1 MKANEV
7 VENLFRHESG
17 HIISRLSSRYGMIH
31 LSEIEDAVSDA
42 MVRAIKT
49 WSIGE
54 VPDSPAAWLYSVSS
68 RILIDVLR
76 RKKFYYE
83 KVAPEY
89 KLSYEYENESEDQ
102 YSIIKLMLWCAHP
115 DLSSKDQLGL
125 MLQLVSGF
133 SIKEISGALI
143 MKPEALKKRLQR
155 ARAKLKSIESDLVL
169 PELSMVED
177 RFPMLRSA
185 IYLGF
190 NEGYYSINSENIIR
204 EDLIYEALRLIKL
217 LCQAPHQDIGISHA
231 LMALLLYHTSRIPAR
246 RTEDNS
252 LILLENQDRKLW
264 DQSMIKIANNYM
276 GKAMNSDYYTP
287 YHIEAVIAGIHTQT
301 EDYTSTDWKTIADL
315 YSKLQSVDQNPI
327 VQLNYAFSL
336 LNAGEIE
343 KSMSIL
349 KSKEAQDFGVHQ
361 YLFYSVWSNA
371 YEKSEDAEN
380 QKLMLWKAID
390 TAPNEATRSVLKDR
404 MSKIV

>member
-1 MKANEV
+1 
-7 VENLFRHESG
+7 
-17 HIISRLSSRYGMIH
+17 
-31 LSEIEDAVSDA
+31 
-42 MVRAIKT
+42 
-49 WSIGE
+49 
-54 VPDSPAAWLYSVSS
+54 
-68 RILIDVLR
+68 
-76 RKKFYYE
+76 
-83 KVAPEY
+83 
-89 KLSYEYENESEDQ
+89 
-102 YSIIKLMLWCAHP
+102 
-115 DLSSKDQLGL
+115 
-125 MLQLVSGF
+125 
-133 SIKEISGALI
+133 
-143 MKPEALKKRLQR
+143 
-155 ARAKLKSIESDLVL
+155 
-169 PELSMVED
+169 
-177 RFPMLRSA
+177 
-185 IYLGF
+185 
-190 NEGYYSINSENIIR
+190 

>member
-42 MVRAIKT
+42 MIRAIKT

-76 RKKFYYE
+76 RKQLYYE

-89 KLSYEYENESEDQ
+89 KLFYEYENASEDQ

-115 DLSSKDQLGL
+115 QLSSKDQLGL

-143 MKPEALKKRLQR
+143 MNPEALKKRLQR

-190 NEGYYSINSENIIR
+190 NEGYYSINNENVIR

>member
-1 MKANEV
+1 
-7 VENLFRHESG
+7 
-17 HIISRLSSRYGMIH
+17 MIH
-31 LSEIEDAVSDA
+31 LSEIEDAVSEA
-42 MVRAIKT
+42 MIRAIKS

-54 VPDSPAAWLYSVSS
+54 VPESPAAWLYSVSS

-76 RKKFYYE
+76 RKQLYYN
-83 KVAPEY
+83 KVTPEY
-89 KLSYEYENESEDQ
+89 KLSYEYEDATEDQ
-102 YSIIKLMLWCAHP
+102 YSIIKLMLWCANP

-143 MKPEALKKRLQR
+143 VKPEALKKRLQR

-190 NEGYYSINSENIIR
+190 NEGYYSINSKNVIR
-204 EDLIYEALRLIKL
+204 EDLIYEALRLTKL
-217 LCQAPHQDIGISHA
+217 LCQSPHQDIGISYA

-246 RTEDNS
+246 RTEDNT

-276 GKAMNSDYYTP
+276 SKAMNSDYYTP
-287 YHIEAVIAGIHTQT
+287 YHIEAMIAGIHTQT
-301 EDYTSTDWKTIADL
+301 EDYALTDWKTIADL

-327 VQLNYAFSL
+327 IQLNYAFSL
-336 LNAGEIE
+336 LNAGDIE

-349 KSKEAQDFGVHQ
+349 ESKEAQDFGVHQ
-361 YLFYSVWSNA
+361 YLYYSVFSKT
-371 YEKSEDAEN
+371 YEKAKDTNN

-390 TAPNEATRSVLKDR
+390 TAPNTATRAVLKDR
-404 MSKIV
+404 MSKIM

>member
-1 MKANEV
+1 
-7 VENLFRHESG
+7 
-17 HIISRLSSRYGMIH
+17 MIH